1 VRGLLAALL
10 LIAGLAIL
18 ADLVVTQVAESRV
31 ADEVEQSIGG
41 AADVDLQGWP
51 VSVGLLQGEVD
62 EAIITATSVPL
73 QAGGVLPSL
82 DVLLSG
88 VRLPFAAS
96 GDGQLGADTGRF
108 VARIDQATLSDIVA
122 RAAGG
127 TEADVRIADDRL
139 QVVLGGL
146 AVDLDVTARDGALV
160 IQPVNGLLSTISG
173 EQVVPVTGLPA
184 GTTLDRA
191 SVQNGNLV
199 LEGPVDLATLV
210 GA

>member
-1 VRGLLAALL
+1 
-10 LIAGLAIL
+10 
-18 ADLVVTQVAESRV
+18 
-31 ADEVEQSIGG
+31 
-41 AADVDLQGWP
+41 
-51 VSVGLLQGEVD
+51 
-62 EAIITATSVPL
+62 
-73 QAGGVLPSL
+73 
-82 DVLLSG
+82 
-88 VRLPFAAS
+88 
-96 GDGQLGADTGRF
+96 

-191 SVQNGNLV
+191 SVQDGNLV